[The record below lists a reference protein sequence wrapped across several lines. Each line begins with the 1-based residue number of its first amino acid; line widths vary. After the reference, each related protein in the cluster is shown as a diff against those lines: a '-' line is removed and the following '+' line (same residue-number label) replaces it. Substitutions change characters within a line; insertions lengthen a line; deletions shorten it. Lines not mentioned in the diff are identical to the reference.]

1 MVQEVVNLAF
11 VGQLNDAAMLA
22 GVGLGN
28 TILNMCGM
36 SIILGLN
43 LALETFVSQSF
54 GQGNLQLCG
63 LYLNR
68 GRFILTI
75 LFIPLCMVFS
85 QTGFILEC
93 LGQDPQVAYYAHLY
107 VNTYLPGIYL
117 LGQFDMLRK
126 FLNCLR
132 KNTVPLK
139 AIAIG

>member
-54 GQGNLQLCG
+54 GQGNL
-63 LYLNR
+63 
-68 GRFILTI
+68 
-75 LFIPLCMVFS
+75 
-85 QTGFILEC
+85 
-93 LGQDPQVAYYAHLY
+93 
-107 VNTYLPGIYL
+107 
-117 LGQFDMLRK
+117 
-126 FLNCLR
+126 
-132 KNTVPLK
+132 
-139 AIAIG
+139 